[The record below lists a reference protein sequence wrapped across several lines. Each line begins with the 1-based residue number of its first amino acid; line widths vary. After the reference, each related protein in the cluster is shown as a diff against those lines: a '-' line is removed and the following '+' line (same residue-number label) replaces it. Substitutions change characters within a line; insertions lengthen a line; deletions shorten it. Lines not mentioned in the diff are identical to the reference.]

1 MVQDGNKS
9 RLNFLEYPYLSSK
22 FLIRRNA
29 LLTHL
34 EIQNFALIEHLEV
47 SFLEGMTCITG
58 ETGAGKSILL
68 GGLSLV
74 LGKRA
79 EMSSLL
85 DPSKKCVIEATFDLK
100 GYDLEPLFISLDLEY
115 DNQTLLRREILPQG
129 KSRAFINDSPVSL
142 NILQQIGCKLIDI
155 HSQNE
160 TQSLLEN
167 EHQFE
172 VLDALA
178 ENNSLLI
185 EYEDCLLAFKKTTK
199 DYTYWSNLKSQ
210 SLDSLELKQFL
221 FDELNAIE
229 LRPSQYSELEAKIAT
244 LSHVEYLQSNL
255 GECIQLLENE
265 TTGVFDQTLRLNVLS
280 QGLSKKS
287 DQFSSLNERMKGMSV
302 EIEDLLDECKMLLEN
317 LESNPIEMEQ
327 LQAEL
332 DQLNGL
338 FQKHKVL
345 TVDELIE
352 VKSSLEK
359 ELQETFDI
367 EDKLNRLL
375 ATKDQLETKL
385 KTVSQTISQ
394 NRMQA
399 AKTLEEEL
407 KSLVGKMGMPDAIFR
422 INLNPSPEFLL
433 NGTDVISFQFSPNKG
448 SQFNLLK
455 KTASG
460 GELSRIMLGIKF
472 ILSRYKKLPTLIF
485 DEIDTG
491 VSGKISDSV
500 ADLMIVL
507 AQKLQVLTIT
517 HLPQVAAKGNHHFKV
532 QKVTSGTTTRSQL
545 IPLSKAERIEEIAM
559 MLSGNQI
566 TPTAI
571 AHAKQLMN

>member
-1 MVQDGNKS
+1 VQDGNKS
-9 RLNFLEYPYLSSK
+9 RLNFLEYPYLSIK
-22 FLIRRNA
+22 LLTNKIP

-34 EIQNFALIEHLEV
+34 QIQNFALIEHLEV

-85 DPSKKCVIEATFDLK
+85 DPTKKCIVEATFDLK
-100 GYDLEPLFISLDLEY
+100 AYELKSLFESLDLDYEEE
-115 DNQTLLRREILPQG
+115 TLLRREILPQG

-142 NILQQIGCKLIDI
+142 TILQQIGNRLIDI
-155 HSQNE
+155 HSQND

-167 EHQFE
+167 ERQFE
-172 VLDALA
+172 VLDTLGK
-178 ENNSLLI
+178 NNLHLEKYSELLDVFKETSE
-185 EYEDCLLAFKKTTK
+185 EYR
-199 DYTYWSNLKSQ
+199 YWLNQKNQSQ
-210 SLDSLELKQFL
+210 DALELKQFL
-221 FDELNAIE
+221 FDELDSVVLN
-229 LRPSQYSELEAKIAT
+229 PNSFLEMESKIDS

-255 GECIQLLENE
+255 AECIQLFENE
-265 TTGVFDQTLRLNVLS
+265 TTGVFDQILRLNLLS
-280 QGLSKKS
+280 QGLTQKS
-287 DQFSSLNERMKGMSV
+287 SQFSSLSERMKGLAV
-302 EIEDLLDECKMLLEN
+302 ESEDLLDECKRLLET
-317 LESNPIEMEQ
+317 LEVNPKELEQ
-327 LQAEL
+327 LQSEL
-332 DQLNGL
+332 DLINAL

-345 TVDELIE
+345 TIEELVE
-352 VKSSLEK
+352 VKNTLEK
-359 ELQETFDI
+359 ELQATMDIDGTLEKLSNKISKI
-367 EDKLNRLL
+367 EDELKKIAQLLSKNR
-375 ATKDQLETKL
+375 K
-385 KTVSQTISQ
+385 
-394 NRMQA
+394 QA
-399 AKTLEEEL
+399 ATVIEIEL
-407 KSLVGKMGMPDAIFR
+407 KSLVGKMGMPDAIFK
-422 INLNPSPEFLL
+422 IEFLSSESFL
-433 NGTDVISFQFSPNKG
+433 ANGTDIISFQFSPNKG

-455 KTASG
+455 KVASG
-460 GELSRIMLGIKF
+460 GELSRIMLGIKS

-500 ADLMIVL
+500 ADLMIAL
-507 AQKLQVLTIT
+507 SSQLQVLTIT

-532 QKVTSGTTTRSQL
+532 QKVIENGQTRSQL
-545 IPLSKAERIEEIAM
+545 ISLGSEARIEEIAM

>member
-142 NILQQIGCKLIDI
+142 NILQQIGSKLIDI

-160 TQSLLEN
+160 TQSLLES

-185 EYEDCLLAFKKTTK
+185 EFEDCLLAFKKTTK

-221 FDELNAIE
+221 FDELNAVE

-375 ATKDQLETKL
+375 VTKDQLETKL
-385 KTVSQTISQ
+385 KTVSQTISK
-394 NRMQA
+394 NRKQA

-460 GELSRIMLGIKF
+460 GELSRIMLGVKF

>member
-1 MVQDGNKS
+1 MQDGNKS
-9 RLNFLEYPYLSSK
+9 RLNFLEYPYLSIK
-22 FLIRRNA
+22 LLTNKIR

-34 EIQNFALIEHLEV
+34 QIQNFALIEHLEV

-85 DPSKKCVIEATFDLK
+85 DPTKKCIVEATFDLK
-100 GYDLEPLFISLDLEY
+100 AYELKSLFESLDLDYEEE
-115 DNQTLLRREILPQG
+115 TLLRREILPQG

-142 NILQQIGCKLIDI
+142 TILQQIGNRLIDI
-155 HSQNE
+155 HSQND

-167 EHQFE
+167 ERQFE
-172 VLDALA
+172 VLDTLGK
-178 ENNSLLI
+178 NNLHLEKYSELLDVFKETSE
-185 EYEDCLLAFKKTTK
+185 EYR
-199 DYTYWSNLKSQ
+199 YWLNQKNQSQ
-210 SLDSLELKQFL
+210 DALELKQFL
-221 FDELNAIE
+221 FDELDSVVLN
-229 LRPSQYSELEAKIAT
+229 PNSFLEMESKIDS

-255 GECIQLLENE
+255 AECIQLFENE
-265 TTGVFDQTLRLNVLS
+265 TTGVFDQILRLNLLS
-280 QGLSKKS
+280 QGLTQKS
-287 DQFSSLNERMKGMSV
+287 SQFSSLSERMKGLAV
-302 EIEDLLDECKMLLEN
+302 ESEDLLDECKRLLET
-317 LESNPIEMEQ
+317 LEVNPKELEQ
-327 LQAEL
+327 LQSEL
-332 DQLNGL
+332 DLINAL

-345 TVDELIE
+345 TIEELVE
-352 VKSSLEK
+352 VKNTLEK
-359 ELQETFDI
+359 ELQATMDIDGTLETLSNKISKI
-367 EDKLNRLL
+367 EDELKKIAQLLSKNR
-375 ATKDQLETKL
+375 K
-385 KTVSQTISQ
+385 
-394 NRMQA
+394 QA
-399 AKTLEEEL
+399 ATVIEIEL
-407 KSLVGKMGMPDAIFR
+407 KSLVGKMGMPDAIFK
-422 INLNPSPEFLL
+422 IEFLSSESFL
-433 NGTDVISFQFSPNKG
+433 ANGTDIISFQFSPNKG

-455 KTASG
+455 KVASG
-460 GELSRIMLGIKF
+460 GELSRIMLGIKS

-500 ADLMIVL
+500 ADLMIAL
-507 AQKLQVLTIT
+507 SSQLQVLTIT

-532 QKVTSGTTTRSQL
+532 QKVIENGQTRSQL
-545 IPLSKAERIEEIAM
+545 ISLGSEARIEEIAM

>member
-1 MVQDGNKS
+1 MQDGNKS
-9 RLNFLEYPYLSSK
+9 RLNFLEYPYLSIK
-22 FLIRRNA
+22 LLTNKIA

-34 EIQNFALIEHLEV
+34 QIQNFALIEHLEV

-85 DPSKKCVIEATFDLK
+85 DPTKKCIVEATFDLK
-100 GYDLEPLFISLDLEY
+100 AYELKSLFESLDLDYEEE
-115 DNQTLLRREILPQG
+115 TLLRREILPQG

-142 NILQQIGCKLIDI
+142 TILQQIGNRLIDI
-155 HSQNE
+155 HSQND

-167 EHQFE
+167 ERQFE
-172 VLDALA
+172 VLDALGK
-178 ENNSLLI
+178 NNLHLEKYSELLDVFKETSE
-185 EYEDCLLAFKKTTK
+185 EYR
-199 DYTYWSNLKSQ
+199 YWLNQKNQSQ
-210 SLDSLELKQFL
+210 DALELKQFL
-221 FDELNAIE
+221 FDELDSVVLN
-229 LRPSQYSELEAKIAT
+229 PNSFLEMESKIDS

-255 GECIQLLENE
+255 AECIQLFENE
-265 TTGVFDQTLRLNVLS
+265 TTGVFDQILRLNMLS
-280 QGLSKKS
+280 QGLTQKS
-287 DQFSSLNERMKGMSV
+287 SQFSSLSERMKGLAV
-302 EIEDLLDECKMLLEN
+302 ESEDLLDECKRLLET
-317 LESNPIEMEQ
+317 LEVNPKELEQ
-327 LQAEL
+327 LQSEL
-332 DQLNGL
+332 DLINAL

-345 TVDELIE
+345 TIEELVE
-352 VKSSLEK
+352 VKNTLEK
-359 ELQETFDI
+359 ELQATMDIDGTLETLSNKISKI
-367 EDKLNRLL
+367 EDELKKIAQLLSKNR
-375 ATKDQLETKL
+375 K
-385 KTVSQTISQ
+385 
-394 NRMQA
+394 QA
-399 AKTLEEEL
+399 ATVIEIEL
-407 KSLVGKMGMPDAIFR
+407 KSLVGKMGMPDAIFK
-422 INLNPSPEFLL
+422 IEFLSSESFL
-433 NGTDVISFQFSPNKG
+433 ANGTDIISFQFSPNKG

-455 KTASG
+455 KVASG
-460 GELSRIMLGIKF
+460 GELSRIMLGIKS

-500 ADLMIVL
+500 ADLMIAL
-507 AQKLQVLTIT
+507 SSQLQVLTIT

-532 QKVTSGTTTRSQL
+532 QKVTENGQTRSQL
-545 IPLSKAERIEEIAM
+545 ISLGSEARIEEIAM

>member
-1 MVQDGNKS
+1 VQDGNKS
-9 RLNFLEYPYLSSK
+9 RLNFLEYPYLSIK
-22 FLIRRNA
+22 LLTNKIA

-34 EIQNFALIEHLEV
+34 QIQNFALIEHLEV

-85 DPSKKCVIEATFDLK
+85 DPTKKCIVEATFDLK
-100 GYDLEPLFISLDLEY
+100 AYELKSLFESLDLDYEEE
-115 DNQTLLRREILPQG
+115 TLLRREILPQG

-142 NILQQIGCKLIDI
+142 TILQQIGNRLIDI
-155 HSQNE
+155 HSQND

-167 EHQFE
+167 ERQFE
-172 VLDALA
+172 VLDTLGK
-178 ENNSLLI
+178 NNLHLEKYSELLDVFKETSE
-185 EYEDCLLAFKKTTK
+185 EYR
-199 DYTYWSNLKSQ
+199 YWLNQKNQSQ
-210 SLDSLELKQFL
+210 DALELKQFL
-221 FDELNAIE
+221 FDELDSVVLN
-229 LRPSQYSELEAKIAT
+229 PNSFLEMESKIDS

-255 GECIQLLENE
+255 AECIQLFENE
-265 TTGVFDQTLRLNVLS
+265 TTGVFDQILRLNLLS
-280 QGLSKKS
+280 QGLTQKS
-287 DQFSSLNERMKGMSV
+287 SQFSSLSERMKGLAV
-302 EIEDLLDECKMLLEN
+302 ESEDLLDECKRLLET
-317 LESNPIEMEQ
+317 LEVNPKELEQ
-327 LQAEL
+327 LQSEL
-332 DQLNGL
+332 DLINAL

-345 TVDELIE
+345 TIEELVE
-352 VKSSLEK
+352 VKNTLEK
-359 ELQETFDI
+359 ELQATMDIDGTLETLSNKISKI
-367 EDKLNRLL
+367 EDELKKIAQLLSKNR
-375 ATKDQLETKL
+375 K
-385 KTVSQTISQ
+385 
-394 NRMQA
+394 QA
-399 AKTLEEEL
+399 ATVIEIEL
-407 KSLVGKMGMPDAIFR
+407 KSLVGKMGMPDAIFK
-422 INLNPSPEFLL
+422 IEFLSSESFL
-433 NGTDVISFQFSPNKG
+433 ANGTDIISFQFSPNKG

-455 KTASG
+455 KVASG
-460 GELSRIMLGIKF
+460 GELSRIMLGIKS

-500 ADLMIVL
+500 ADLMIAL
-507 AQKLQVLTIT
+507 SSQLQVLTIT

-532 QKVTSGTTTRSQL
+532 QKVIENGQTRSQL
-545 IPLSKAERIEEIAM
+545 ISLGSEARIEEIAM

>member
-1 MVQDGNKS
+1 VQDGNKS

-100 GYDLEPLFISLDLEY
+100 GYDLEPLFSSLDLEY

-142 NILQQIGCKLIDI
+142 NILQQIGSKLIDI

-160 TQSLLEN
+160 TQSLLES

-185 EYEDCLLAFKKTTK
+185 EFEDCLLAFKKTTK

-221 FDELNAIE
+221 FDELNAVE

-375 ATKDQLETKL
+375 VTKDQLETKL

-407 KSLVGKMGMPDAIFR
+407 KSLVGKMGMPDAVFR
-422 INLNPSPEFLL
+422 IDLNPSPEFLL

-460 GELSRIMLGIKF
+460 GELSRIMLGVKF

>member
-100 GYDLEPLFISLDLEY
+100 GYDLEPLFSSLDLEY

-142 NILQQIGCKLIDI
+142 NILQQIGSKLIDI

-160 TQSLLEN
+160 TQSLLES

-185 EYEDCLLAFKKTTK
+185 EFEDCLLAFKKTTK
-199 DYTYWSNLKSQ
+199 DYTYWSNLKNQ

-221 FDELNAIE
+221 FDELNAVE

-375 ATKDQLETKL
+375 VTKDQLETKL

-407 KSLVGKMGMPDAIFR
+407 KSLVGKMGMPDAVFR
-422 INLNPSPEFLL
+422 IDLNPSPEFLL

-460 GELSRIMLGIKF
+460 GELSRIMLGVKF

>member
-1 MVQDGNKS
+1 MQDGNKS
-9 RLNFLEYPYLSSK
+9 RLNFLEYPYLSIK
-22 FLIRRNA
+22 LLTNKIP

-34 EIQNFALIEHLEV
+34 QIQNFALIEHLEV

-85 DPSKKCVIEATFDLK
+85 DPTKKCIVEATFDLK
-100 GYDLEPLFISLDLEY
+100 AYELKSLFESLDLDYEEE
-115 DNQTLLRREILPQG
+115 TLLRREILPQG

-142 NILQQIGCKLIDI
+142 TILQQIGNRLIDI
-155 HSQNE
+155 HSQND

-167 EHQFE
+167 ERQFE
-172 VLDALA
+172 VLDTLGK
-178 ENNSLLI
+178 NNLHLEKYSELL
-185 EYEDCLLAFKKTTK
+185 DVFKETSEEFR
-199 DYTYWSNLKSQ
+199 YWLNQKNQSQ
-210 SLDSLELKQFL
+210 DALELKQFL
-221 FDELNAIE
+221 FDELDSVVLN
-229 LRPSQYSELEAKIAT
+229 PNSFLEMESKIDS

-255 GECIQLLENE
+255 AECIQLFENE
-265 TTGVFDQTLRLNVLS
+265 TTGVFDQILRLNLLS
-280 QGLSKKS
+280 QGLTQKS
-287 DQFSSLNERMKGMSV
+287 SQFSSLSERMKGLAV
-302 EIEDLLDECKMLLEN
+302 ESEDLLDECKRLLET
-317 LESNPIEMEQ
+317 LEVNPKELEQ
-327 LQAEL
+327 LQSEL
-332 DQLNGL
+332 DLINAL

-345 TVDELIE
+345 TIEELVE
-352 VKSSLEK
+352 VKNTLEK
-359 ELQETFDI
+359 ELQATMDIDGTLETLSNKISKI
-367 EDKLNRLL
+367 EDELKKIAQLLSKNR
-375 ATKDQLETKL
+375 K
-385 KTVSQTISQ
+385 
-394 NRMQA
+394 QA
-399 AKTLEEEL
+399 ATVIEIEL
-407 KSLVGKMGMPDAIFR
+407 KSLVGKMGMPDAIFK
-422 INLNPSPEFLL
+422 IEFLSSESFL
-433 NGTDVISFQFSPNKG
+433 ANGTDIISFQFSPNKG

-455 KTASG
+455 KVASG
-460 GELSRIMLGIKF
+460 GELSRIMLGIKS

-500 ADLMIVL
+500 ADLMIAL
-507 AQKLQVLTIT
+507 SSQLQVLTIT

-532 QKVTSGTTTRSQL
+532 QKVIENGQTRSQL
-545 IPLSKAERIEEIAM
+545 ISLGSEARIEEIAM

>member
-1 MVQDGNKS
+1 MQDGNKS
-9 RLNFLEYPYLSSK
+9 RLNFLEYPYLSIK
-22 FLIRRNA
+22 LLTNKIA

-34 EIQNFALIEHLEV
+34 QIQNFALIEHLEV

-85 DPSKKCVIEATFDLK
+85 DPTKKCIVEATFDLK
-100 GYDLEPLFISLDLEY
+100 AYELKSLFESLDLDYEEE
-115 DNQTLLRREILPQG
+115 TLLRREILPQG

-142 NILQQIGCKLIDI
+142 TILQQIGNRLIDI
-155 HSQNE
+155 HSQND

-167 EHQFE
+167 ERQFE
-172 VLDALA
+172 VLDTLGK
-178 ENNSLLI
+178 NNLHLEKYSELLDVFKETSE
-185 EYEDCLLAFKKTTK
+185 EYR
-199 DYTYWSNLKSQ
+199 YWLNQKNQSQ
-210 SLDSLELKQFL
+210 DALELKQFL
-221 FDELNAIE
+221 FDELDSVVLN
-229 LRPSQYSELEAKIAT
+229 PNSFLEMESKIDS

-255 GECIQLLENE
+255 AECIQLFENE
-265 TTGVFDQTLRLNVLS
+265 TTGVFDQILRLNLLS
-280 QGLSKKS
+280 QGLTQKS
-287 DQFSSLNERMKGMSV
+287 SQFSSLSERMKGLAV
-302 EIEDLLDECKMLLEN
+302 ESEDLLDECKRLLET
-317 LESNPIEMEQ
+317 LEVNPKELEQ
-327 LQAEL
+327 LQSEL
-332 DQLNGL
+332 DLINAL

-345 TVDELIE
+345 TIEELVE
-352 VKSSLEK
+352 VKNTLEK
-359 ELQETFDI
+359 ELQATMDIDGTLETLSNKISKI
-367 EDKLNRLL
+367 EDELKKIAQLLSKNR
-375 ATKDQLETKL
+375 K
-385 KTVSQTISQ
+385 
-394 NRMQA
+394 QA
-399 AKTLEEEL
+399 ATVIEIEL
-407 KSLVGKMGMPDAIFR
+407 KSLVGKMGMPDAIFK
-422 INLNPSPEFLL
+422 IEFLSSESFL
-433 NGTDVISFQFSPNKG
+433 ANGTDIISFQFSPNKG

-455 KTASG
+455 KVASG
-460 GELSRIMLGIKF
+460 GELSRIMLGIKS

-500 ADLMIVL
+500 ADLMIAL
-507 AQKLQVLTIT
+507 SSQLQVLTIT

-532 QKVTSGTTTRSQL
+532 QKVIENGQTRSQL
-545 IPLSKAERIEEIAM
+545 ISLGSEARIEEIAM

>member
-100 GYDLEPLFISLDLEY
+100 GYDLEPLFSSLDLEY

-142 NILQQIGCKLIDI
+142 NILQQIGSKLIDI

-160 TQSLLEN
+160 TQSLLES

-185 EYEDCLLAFKKTTK
+185 EFEDCLLAFKKTTK
-199 DYTYWSNLKSQ
+199 DYTYWSNLKNQ
-210 SLDSLELKQFL
+210 SLNSLELKQFL
-221 FDELNAIE
+221 FDELNAVE

-332 DQLNGL
+332 DQLNRL

-352 VKSSLEK
+352 VKSSIEK

-375 ATKDQLETKL
+375 VTKDQLETKL

-407 KSLVGKMGMPDAIFR
+407 KSLVGKMGMPDAVFR
-422 INLNPSPEFLL
+422 IDLNPSPEFLL

-460 GELSRIMLGIKF
+460 GELSRIMLGVKF

>member
-1 MVQDGNKS
+1 MQDGNKS
-9 RLNFLEYPYLSSK
+9 RLNFLEYPYLSIK
-22 FLIRRNA
+22 LLTNKIA

-34 EIQNFALIEHLEV
+34 QIQNFALIEHLEV

-85 DPSKKCVIEATFDLK
+85 DPTKKCIVESTFDLK
-100 GYDLEPLFISLDLEY
+100 AYELKSLFESLDLDYEEE
-115 DNQTLLRREILPQG
+115 TLLRREILPQG

-142 NILQQIGCKLIDI
+142 TILQQIGNRLIDI
-155 HSQNE
+155 HSQND

-167 EHQFE
+167 ERQFE
-172 VLDALA
+172 VLDALGK
-178 ENNSLLI
+178 NNLHLEKYSELLDVFKETSE
-185 EYEDCLLAFKKTTK
+185 EYR
-199 DYTYWSNLKSQ
+199 YWLNQKNQSQ
-210 SLDSLELKQFL
+210 DALELKQFL
-221 FDELNAIE
+221 FDELDSVVLN
-229 LRPSQYSELEAKIAT
+229 PNSFLEMESKIDS

-255 GECIQLLENE
+255 AECIQLFENE
-265 TTGVFDQTLRLNVLS
+265 TTGVFDQILRLNMLS
-280 QGLSKKS
+280 QGLTQKS
-287 DQFSSLNERMKGMSV
+287 SQFSSLSERMKGLAV
-302 EIEDLLDECKMLLEN
+302 ESEDLLDECKRLLET
-317 LESNPIEMEQ
+317 LEVNPKELEQ
-327 LQAEL
+327 LQGEL
-332 DQLNGL
+332 DLINTL

-345 TVDELIE
+345 TIEELVE
-352 VKSSLEK
+352 VKNTLEK
-359 ELQETFDI
+359 ELQATMDIDGTLETLSNKISKI
-367 EDKLNRLL
+367 EDELKKIAQLLSKNR
-375 ATKDQLETKL
+375 K
-385 KTVSQTISQ
+385 
-394 NRMQA
+394 QA
-399 AKTLEEEL
+399 ATVIEIEL
-407 KSLVGKMGMPDAIFR
+407 KSLVGKMGMPDAIFK
-422 INLNPSPEFLL
+422 IEFLSSESFL
-433 NGTDVISFQFSPNKG
+433 ANGTDIISFQFCPNKG

-455 KTASG
+455 KVASG
-460 GELSRIMLGIKF
+460 GELSRIMLGIKS

-500 ADLMIVL
+500 ADLMIAL
-507 AQKLQVLTIT
+507 SSQLQVLTIT

-532 QKVTSGTTTRSQL
+532 QKVTENGQTRSQL
-545 IPLSKAERIEEIAM
+545 ISLGSEARIEEIAM

>member
-100 GYDLEPLFISLDLEY
+100 GYDLEPLFSSLDLEY

-142 NILQQIGCKLIDI
+142 NILQQIGSKLIDI

-160 TQSLLEN
+160 TQSLLES

-185 EYEDCLLAFKKTTK
+185 EFEDCLLAFKKTTK
-199 DYTYWSNLKSQ
+199 DYTYWSNLKNQ
-210 SLDSLELKQFL
+210 SLNSLELKQFL
-221 FDELNAIE
+221 FDELNAVE

-375 ATKDQLETKL
+375 VTKDQLETKL

-407 KSLVGKMGMPDAIFR
+407 KSLVGKMGMPDAVFR
-422 INLNPSPEFLL
+422 IDLNPSPEFLL

-460 GELSRIMLGIKF
+460 GELSRIMLGVKF

>member
-1 MVQDGNKS
+1 VQDGNKS
-9 RLNFLEYPYLSSK
+9 RLNFLEYPYLSIK
-22 FLIRRNA
+22 LLTNKIP

-34 EIQNFALIEHLEV
+34 QIQNFALIEHLEV

-85 DPSKKCVIEATFDLK
+85 DPTKKCIVEATFDLK
-100 GYDLEPLFISLDLEY
+100 AYELKSLFESLDLDYEEE
-115 DNQTLLRREILPQG
+115 TLLRREILPQG

-142 NILQQIGCKLIDI
+142 TILQQIGNRLIDI
-155 HSQNE
+155 HSQND

-167 EHQFE
+167 ERQFE
-172 VLDALA
+172 VLDTLGK
-178 ENNSLLI
+178 NNLHLEKYSELL
-185 EYEDCLLAFKKTTK
+185 DVFKETSEEFR
-199 DYTYWSNLKSQ
+199 YWLNQKNQSQ
-210 SLDSLELKQFL
+210 DALELKQFL
-221 FDELNAIE
+221 FDELDSVVLN
-229 LRPSQYSELEAKIAT
+229 PNSFLEMESKIDS

-255 GECIQLLENE
+255 AECIQLFENE
-265 TTGVFDQTLRLNVLS
+265 TTGVFDQILRLNLLS
-280 QGLSKKS
+280 QGLTQKS
-287 DQFSSLNERMKGMSV
+287 SQFSSLSERMKGLAV
-302 EIEDLLDECKMLLEN
+302 ESEDLLDECKRLLET
-317 LESNPIEMEQ
+317 LEVNPKELEQ
-327 LQAEL
+327 LQSEL
-332 DQLNGL
+332 DLINAL

-345 TVDELIE
+345 TIEELVE
-352 VKSSLEK
+352 VKNTLEK
-359 ELQETFDI
+359 ELQATMDIDGTLEKLSNKISKI
-367 EDKLNRLL
+367 EDELKKIAQLLSKNR
-375 ATKDQLETKL
+375 K
-385 KTVSQTISQ
+385 
-394 NRMQA
+394 QA
-399 AKTLEEEL
+399 ATVIEIEL
-407 KSLVGKMGMPDAIFR
+407 KSLVGKMGMPDAIFK
-422 INLNPSPEFLL
+422 IEFLSSESFL
-433 NGTDVISFQFSPNKG
+433 ANGTDIISFQFSPNKG

-455 KTASG
+455 KVASG
-460 GELSRIMLGIKF
+460 GELSRIMLGIKS

-500 ADLMIVL
+500 ADLMIAL
-507 AQKLQVLTIT
+507 SSQLQVLTIT

-532 QKVTSGTTTRSQL
+532 QKVIENGQTRSQL
-545 IPLSKAERIEEIAM
+545 ISLGSEARIEEIAM

>member
-1 MVQDGNKS
+1 VQDGNKS
-9 RLNFLEYPYLSSK
+9 RLNFLEYPYLSIK
-22 FLIRRNA
+22 LLTNKIA

-34 EIQNFALIEHLEV
+34 QIQNFALIEHLEV

-85 DPSKKCVIEATFDLK
+85 DPTKKCIVEATFDLK
-100 GYDLEPLFISLDLEY
+100 AYELKSLFESLDLDYEEE
-115 DNQTLLRREILPQG
+115 TLLRREILPQG

-142 NILQQIGCKLIDI
+142 TILQQIGNRLIDI
-155 HSQNE
+155 HSQND

-167 EHQFE
+167 ERQFE
-172 VLDALA
+172 VIDALGK
-178 ENNSLLI
+178 NNLHLEKYSELLDVFKETSE
-185 EYEDCLLAFKKTTK
+185 EYR
-199 DYTYWSNLKSQ
+199 YWLNQKNQSQ
-210 SLDSLELKQFL
+210 DALELKQFL
-221 FDELNAIE
+221 FDELDSVVLN
-229 LRPSQYSELEAKIAT
+229 PNSFLEMESKIDS

-255 GECIQLLENE
+255 AECIQLFENE
-265 TTGVFDQTLRLNVLS
+265 TTGVFDQILRLNMLS
-280 QGLSKKS
+280 QGLTQKS
-287 DQFSSLNERMKGMSV
+287 SQFSSLSERMKGLAV
-302 EIEDLLDECKMLLEN
+302 ESEDLLDECKRLLET
-317 LESNPIEMEQ
+317 LEVNPKELEQ
-327 LQAEL
+327 LQSEL
-332 DQLNGL
+332 DLINAL

-345 TVDELIE
+345 TIEELVE
-352 VKSSLEK
+352 VKNTLEK
-359 ELQETFDI
+359 ELQATMDIDGTLETLSNKISKI
-367 EDKLNRLL
+367 EDELKKIAQLLSKNR
-375 ATKDQLETKL
+375 K
-385 KTVSQTISQ
+385 
-394 NRMQA
+394 QA
-399 AKTLEEEL
+399 ATVIEIEL
-407 KSLVGKMGMPDAIFR
+407 KSLVGKMGMPDAIFK
-422 INLNPSPEFLL
+422 IEFLSSESFL
-433 NGTDVISFQFSPNKG
+433 ANGTDIISFQFSPNKG

-455 KTASG
+455 KVASG
-460 GELSRIMLGIKF
+460 GELSRIMLGIKS

-500 ADLMIVL
+500 ADLMIAL
-507 AQKLQVLTIT
+507 SSQLQVLTIT

-532 QKVTSGTTTRSQL
+532 QKVTENGQTRSQL
-545 IPLSKAERIEEIAM
+545 ISLGSEARIEEIAM

>member
-1 MVQDGNKS
+1 VQDGNKS
-9 RLNFLEYPYLSSK
+9 RLNFLEYPYLSIK
-22 FLIRRNA
+22 LLTNKIA

-34 EIQNFALIEHLEV
+34 QIQNFALIEHLEV

-85 DPSKKCVIEATFDLK
+85 DPTKKCIVEATFDLK
-100 GYDLEPLFISLDLEY
+100 AYELKSLFESLDLDYEEE
-115 DNQTLLRREILPQG
+115 TLLRREILPQG

-142 NILQQIGCKLIDI
+142 TILQQIGNRLIDI
-155 HSQNE
+155 HSQND

-167 EHQFE
+167 ERQFE
-172 VLDALA
+172 VLDALGK
-178 ENNSLLI
+178 NNLHLEKYSELLDVFKETSE
-185 EYEDCLLAFKKTTK
+185 EYR
-199 DYTYWSNLKSQ
+199 YWLNQKNQSQ
-210 SLDSLELKQFL
+210 DALELKQFL
-221 FDELNAIE
+221 FDELDSVVLN
-229 LRPSQYSELEAKIAT
+229 PNSFLEMESKIDS

-255 GECIQLLENE
+255 AECIQLFENE
-265 TTGVFDQTLRLNVLS
+265 TTGVFDQILRLNLLS
-280 QGLSKKS
+280 QGLTQKS
-287 DQFSSLNERMKGMSV
+287 SQFSSLSERMKGLAV
-302 EIEDLLDECKMLLEN
+302 ESEDLLDECKRLLET
-317 LESNPIEMEQ
+317 LEVNPKELEQ
-327 LQAEL
+327 LQSEL
-332 DQLNGL
+332 DLINTL

-345 TVDELIE
+345 TIEELVE
-352 VKSSLEK
+352 VKNTLEK
-359 ELQETFDI
+359 ELQATMDIDGTLETLSNKISKI
-367 EDKLNRLL
+367 EDELKKIAQLLSKNR
-375 ATKDQLETKL
+375 K
-385 KTVSQTISQ
+385 
-394 NRMQA
+394 QA
-399 AKTLEEEL
+399 ATVIEIEL
-407 KSLVGKMGMPDAIFR
+407 KSLVGKMGMPDAIFK
-422 INLNPSPEFLL
+422 IEFLSSESFL
-433 NGTDVISFQFSPNKG
+433 ANGTDIISFQFSPNKG

-455 KTASG
+455 KVASG
-460 GELSRIMLGIKF
+460 GELSRIMLGIKS

-500 ADLMIVL
+500 ADLMIAL
-507 AQKLQVLTIT
+507 SSQLQVLTIT

-532 QKVTSGTTTRSQL
+532 QKVTENGQTRSQL
-545 IPLSKAERIEEIAM
+545 ISLGSEARIEEIAM

>member
-1 MVQDGNKS
+1 VQDGNKS
-9 RLNFLEYPYLSSK
+9 RLNFLEYPYLSIK
-22 FLIRRNA
+22 LLTKKIP

-34 EIQNFALIEHLEV
+34 QIQNFALIEHLEV

-85 DPSKKCVIEATFDLK
+85 DPTKKCIVEATFDLK
-100 GYDLEPLFISLDLEY
+100 AYELKSLFESLDLDYEEE
-115 DNQTLLRREILPQG
+115 TLLRREILPQG

-142 NILQQIGCKLIDI
+142 TILQQIGNRLIDI
-155 HSQNE
+155 HSQND

-167 EHQFE
+167 ERQFE
-172 VLDALA
+172 VLDTLGK
-178 ENNSLLI
+178 NNLHLEKYSELLDVFKETSE
-185 EYEDCLLAFKKTTK
+185 EYR
-199 DYTYWSNLKSQ
+199 YWLNQKNQSQ
-210 SLDSLELKQFL
+210 DALELKQFL
-221 FDELNAIE
+221 FDELDSVVLN
-229 LRPSQYSELEAKIAT
+229 PNSFLEMESKIDS

-255 GECIQLLENE
+255 AECIQLFENE
-265 TTGVFDQTLRLNVLS
+265 TTGVFDQILRLNLLS
-280 QGLSKKS
+280 QGLTQKS
-287 DQFSSLNERMKGMSV
+287 SQFSSLSERMKGLAV
-302 EIEDLLDECKMLLEN
+302 ESEDLLDECKRLLET
-317 LESNPIEMEQ
+317 LEVNPKELEQ
-327 LQAEL
+327 LQSEL
-332 DQLNGL
+332 DLINAL

-345 TVDELIE
+345 TIEELVE
-352 VKSSLEK
+352 VKNTLEK
-359 ELQETFDI
+359 ELQATMDIDGTLETLSNKISKI
-367 EDKLNRLL
+367 EDELKKIAQLLSKNR
-375 ATKDQLETKL
+375 K
-385 KTVSQTISQ
+385 
-394 NRMQA
+394 QA
-399 AKTLEEEL
+399 ATVIEIEL
-407 KSLVGKMGMPDAIFR
+407 KSLVGKMGMPDAIFK
-422 INLNPSPEFLL
+422 IEFLSSESFL
-433 NGTDVISFQFSPNKG
+433 ANGTDIISFQFSPNKG

-455 KTASG
+455 KVASG
-460 GELSRIMLGIKF
+460 GELSRIMLGIKS

-500 ADLMIVL
+500 ADLMIAL
-507 AQKLQVLTIT
+507 SSQLQVLTIT

-532 QKVTSGTTTRSQL
+532 QKVIENGQTRSQL
-545 IPLSKAERIEEIAM
+545 ISLGSEARIEEIAM

>member
-1 MVQDGNKS
+1 MQDGNKS
-9 RLNFLEYPYLSSK
+9 RLNFLEYPYLSIK
-22 FLIRRNA
+22 LLTNKIP

-34 EIQNFALIEHLEV
+34 QIQNFALIEHLEV

-85 DPSKKCVIEATFDLK
+85 DTTKKCIVEATFDLK
-100 GYDLEPLFISLDLEY
+100 AYELKSLFESLDLDYEEE
-115 DNQTLLRREILPQG
+115 TLLRREILPQG

-142 NILQQIGCKLIDI
+142 TILQQIGNRLIDI
-155 HSQNE
+155 HSQND

-167 EHQFE
+167 ERQFE
-172 VLDALA
+172 VLDTLGK
-178 ENNSLLI
+178 NNLHLEKYSELL
-185 EYEDCLLAFKKTTK
+185 DVFKETSEEFR
-199 DYTYWSNLKSQ
+199 YWLNQKNQSQ
-210 SLDSLELKQFL
+210 DALELKQFL
-221 FDELNAIE
+221 FDELDSVVLN
-229 LRPSQYSELEAKIAT
+229 PNSFLEMESKIDS

-255 GECIQLLENE
+255 AECIQLFENE
-265 TTGVFDQTLRLNVLS
+265 TTGVFDQILRLNLLS
-280 QGLSKKS
+280 QGLTQKS
-287 DQFSSLNERMKGMSV
+287 SQFSSLSERMKGLAV
-302 EIEDLLDECKMLLEN
+302 ESEDLLDECKRLLET
-317 LESNPIEMEQ
+317 LEVNPKELEQ
-327 LQAEL
+327 LQSEL
-332 DQLNGL
+332 DLINAL

-345 TVDELIE
+345 TIEELVE
-352 VKSSLEK
+352 VKNTLEK
-359 ELQETFDI
+359 ELQATMDIDGTLEKLSNKISKI
-367 EDKLNRLL
+367 EDELKKIAQLLSKNR
-375 ATKDQLETKL
+375 K
-385 KTVSQTISQ
+385 
-394 NRMQA
+394 QA
-399 AKTLEEEL
+399 ATVIEIEL
-407 KSLVGKMGMPDAIFR
+407 KSLVGKMGMPDAIFK
-422 INLNPSPEFLL
+422 IEFLSSESFL
-433 NGTDVISFQFSPNKG
+433 ANGTDIISFQFSPNKG

-455 KTASG
+455 KVASG
-460 GELSRIMLGIKF
+460 GELSRIMLGIKS

-500 ADLMIVL
+500 ADLMIAL
-507 AQKLQVLTIT
+507 SSQLQVLTIT

-532 QKVTSGTTTRSQL
+532 QKVIENGQTRSQL
-545 IPLSKAERIEEIAM
+545 ISLGSEARIEEIAM

>member
-1 MVQDGNKS
+1 MQDGNKS
-9 RLNFLEYPYLSSK
+9 RLNFLEYPYLSIK
-22 FLIRRNA
+22 LLTNKIA

-34 EIQNFALIEHLEV
+34 QIQNFALIEHLEV

-85 DPSKKCVIEATFDLK
+85 DPTKKCIVEATFDLK
-100 GYDLEPLFISLDLEY
+100 AYELKSLFESLDLDYEEE
-115 DNQTLLRREILPQG
+115 TLLRREILPQG

-142 NILQQIGCKLIDI
+142 TILQQIGNRLIDI
-155 HSQNE
+155 HSQND

-167 EHQFE
+167 ERQFE
-172 VLDALA
+172 VLDTLGK
-178 ENNSLLI
+178 NNLHLEKYSELLDVFKETSE
-185 EYEDCLLAFKKTTK
+185 EYR
-199 DYTYWSNLKSQ
+199 YWLNQKNQSQ
-210 SLDSLELKQFL
+210 DALELKQFL
-221 FDELNAIE
+221 FDELDSVVLN
-229 LRPSQYSELEAKIAT
+229 PNSFLEMESKIDS

-255 GECIQLLENE
+255 AECIQLFENE
-265 TTGVFDQTLRLNVLS
+265 TTGVFDQILRLNMLS
-280 QGLSKKS
+280 QGLTQKS
-287 DQFSSLNERMKGMSV
+287 SQFSSLSERMKGLAV
-302 EIEDLLDECKMLLEN
+302 ESEDLLDECKRLLET
-317 LESNPIEMEQ
+317 LEVNPKELEQ
-327 LQAEL
+327 LQSEL
-332 DQLNGL
+332 DLINAL

-345 TVDELIE
+345 TTEELVE
-352 VKSSLEK
+352 VKNALEK
-359 ELQETFDI
+359 ELQATMDIDGTLETLSNKISKI
-367 EDKLNRLL
+367 EDELKKIAQLLSKNR
-375 ATKDQLETKL
+375 K
-385 KTVSQTISQ
+385 
-394 NRMQA
+394 QA
-399 AKTLEEEL
+399 ATVIEIEL
-407 KSLVGKMGMPDAIFR
+407 KSLVGKMGMPDAIFK
-422 INLNPSPEFLL
+422 IEFLSSESFL
-433 NGTDVISFQFSPNKG
+433 ANGTDIISFQFSPNKG

-455 KTASG
+455 KVASG
-460 GELSRIMLGIKF
+460 GELSRIMLGIKS

-500 ADLMIVL
+500 ADLMIAL
-507 AQKLQVLTIT
+507 SSQLQVLTIT

-532 QKVTSGTTTRSQL
+532 QKVIENGQTRSQL
-545 IPLSKAERIEEIAM
+545 ISLGSEARIEEIAM

>member
-1 MVQDGNKS
+1 VQDGNKS
-9 RLNFLEYPYLSSK
+9 RLNFLEYPYLSIK
-22 FLIRRNA
+22 LLTNKIP

-34 EIQNFALIEHLEV
+34 QIQNFALIEHLEV

-85 DPSKKCVIEATFDLK
+85 DPTKKCIVEATFDLK
-100 GYDLEPLFISLDLEY
+100 AYELKSLFESLDLDYEEE
-115 DNQTLLRREILPQG
+115 TLLRREILPQG

-142 NILQQIGCKLIDI
+142 TILQQIGNRLIDI
-155 HSQNE
+155 HSQND

-167 EHQFE
+167 ERQFE
-172 VLDALA
+172 VLDTLGK
-178 ENNSLLI
+178 NNLHLEKYSELLDVFKETSE
-185 EYEDCLLAFKKTTK
+185 EYR
-199 DYTYWSNLKSQ
+199 YWLNQKNQSQ
-210 SLDSLELKQFL
+210 DALELKQFL
-221 FDELNAIE
+221 FDELDSVVLN
-229 LRPSQYSELEAKIAT
+229 PNSFLEMESKIDS

-255 GECIQLLENE
+255 AECIQLFENE
-265 TTGVFDQTLRLNVLS
+265 TTGVFDQILRLNLLS
-280 QGLSKKS
+280 QGLTQKS
-287 DQFSSLNERMKGMSV
+287 SQFSSLSERMKGLAV
-302 EIEDLLDECKMLLEN
+302 ESEDLLDECKRLLET
-317 LESNPIEMEQ
+317 LEVNPKELEQ
-327 LQAEL
+327 LQSKL
-332 DQLNGL
+332 DLINAL

-345 TVDELIE
+345 TIEELVE
-352 VKSSLEK
+352 VKNTLEK
-359 ELQETFDI
+359 ELQATMDIDGTLETLSNKISKI
-367 EDKLNRLL
+367 EDELKKIAQLLSKNR
-375 ATKDQLETKL
+375 K
-385 KTVSQTISQ
+385 
-394 NRMQA
+394 QA
-399 AKTLEEEL
+399 ATVIEIEL
-407 KSLVGKMGMPDAIFR
+407 KSLVGKMGMPDAIFK
-422 INLNPSPEFLL
+422 IEFLSSESFL
-433 NGTDVISFQFSPNKG
+433 ANGTDIISFQFSPNKG

-455 KTASG
+455 KVASG
-460 GELSRIMLGIKF
+460 GELSRIMLGIKS

-500 ADLMIVL
+500 ADLMIAL
-507 AQKLQVLTIT
+507 SSQLQVLTIT

-532 QKVTSGTTTRSQL
+532 QKVIENGQTRSQL
-545 IPLSKAERIEEIAM
+545 ISLGSEARIEEIAM

>member
-1 MVQDGNKS
+1 VQDGNKS
-9 RLNFLEYPYLSSK
+9 RLNFLEYPYLSIK
-22 FLIRRNA
+22 LLTNKIP

-34 EIQNFALIEHLEV
+34 QIQNFALIEHLEV

-85 DPSKKCVIEATFDLK
+85 DPTKKCIVEATFDLK
-100 GYDLEPLFISLDLEY
+100 AYELKSLFESLDLDYEEE
-115 DNQTLLRREILPQG
+115 TLLRREILPQG

-142 NILQQIGCKLIDI
+142 TILQQIGNRLIDI
-155 HSQNE
+155 HSQND

-167 EHQFE
+167 ERQFE
-172 VLDALA
+172 VLDTLGK
-178 ENNSLLI
+178 NNLHLEKYSELLDVFKETSE
-185 EYEDCLLAFKKTTK
+185 EYR
-199 DYTYWSNLKSQ
+199 YWLNQKNQSQ
-210 SLDSLELKQFL
+210 DALELKQFL
-221 FDELNAIE
+221 FDELDSVVLN
-229 LRPSQYSELEAKIAT
+229 PNSFLEMESKIDS

-255 GECIQLLENE
+255 AECIQLFENE
-265 TTGVFDQTLRLNVLS
+265 TTGVFDQILRLNLLS
-280 QGLSKKS
+280 QGLTQKS
-287 DQFSSLNERMKGMSV
+287 SQFSSLSERMKGLAV
-302 EIEDLLDECKMLLEN
+302 ESEDLLDECKRLLET
-317 LESNPIEMEQ
+317 LEVNPKELEQ
-327 LQAEL
+327 LQSEL
-332 DQLNGL
+332 DLINAL

-345 TVDELIE
+345 TIEELVE
-352 VKSSLEK
+352 VKNTLEK
-359 ELQETFDI
+359 ELQATMDIDGTLETLSNKISKI
-367 EDKLNRLL
+367 EDELKKIAQLLSKNR
-375 ATKDQLETKL
+375 K
-385 KTVSQTISQ
+385 
-394 NRMQA
+394 QA
-399 AKTLEEEL
+399 ATVIEIEL
-407 KSLVGKMGMPDAIFR
+407 KSLVGKMGMPDAIFK
-422 INLNPSPEFLL
+422 IEFLSSESFL
-433 NGTDVISFQFSPNKG
+433 ANGTDIISFQFSPNKG

-455 KTASG
+455 KVASG
-460 GELSRIMLGIKF
+460 GELSRIMLGIKS

-500 ADLMIVL
+500 ADLMIAL
-507 AQKLQVLTIT
+507 SRQLQVLTIT

-532 QKVTSGTTTRSQL
+532 QKVIENGQTRSQL
-545 IPLSKAERIEEIAM
+545 ISLGSEARIEEIAM

>member
-1 MVQDGNKS
+1 VQDGNKS
-9 RLNFLEYPYLSSK
+9 RLNFLEYPYLSIK
-22 FLIRRNA
+22 LLTNKIP

-34 EIQNFALIEHLEV
+34 QIQNFALIEHLEV

-85 DPSKKCVIEATFDLK
+85 DPTKKCIVEATFDLK
-100 GYDLEPLFISLDLEY
+100 AYELKSLFESLDLDYEEE
-115 DNQTLLRREILPQG
+115 TLLRREILPQG

-142 NILQQIGCKLIDI
+142 TILQQIGNRLIDI
-155 HSQNE
+155 HSQND

-167 EHQFE
+167 ERQFE
-172 VLDALA
+172 VLDTLGK
-178 ENNSLLI
+178 NNLHLEKYSELLDVFKETSE
-185 EYEDCLLAFKKTTK
+185 EYR
-199 DYTYWSNLKSQ
+199 YWLNQKNQSQ
-210 SLDSLELKQFL
+210 DALELKQFL
-221 FDELNAIE
+221 FDELDSVVLN
-229 LRPSQYSELEAKIAT
+229 PNSFLEMESKIDS

-255 GECIQLLENE
+255 AECIQLFENE
-265 TTGVFDQTLRLNVLS
+265 TTGVFDQILRLNLLS
-280 QGLSKKS
+280 QGLTQKS
-287 DQFSSLNERMKGMSV
+287 SQFSSLSERMKGLAV
-302 EIEDLLDECKMLLEN
+302 ESEDLLDECKHLLET
-317 LESNPIEMEQ
+317 LEVNPKELEQ
-327 LQAEL
+327 LQSEL
-332 DQLNGL
+332 DLINAL

-345 TVDELIE
+345 TIEELVE
-352 VKSSLEK
+352 VKNTLEK
-359 ELQETFDI
+359 ELQATMDIDGTLETLSNKISKI
-367 EDKLNRLL
+367 EDELKKIAQLLSKNR
-375 ATKDQLETKL
+375 K
-385 KTVSQTISQ
+385 
-394 NRMQA
+394 QA
-399 AKTLEEEL
+399 ATVIEIEL
-407 KSLVGKMGMPDAIFR
+407 KSLVGKMGMPDAIFK
-422 INLNPSPEFLL
+422 IEFLSSESFL
-433 NGTDVISFQFSPNKG
+433 ANGTDIISFQFSPNKG

-455 KTASG
+455 KVASG
-460 GELSRIMLGIKF
+460 GELSRIMLGIKS

-500 ADLMIVL
+500 ADLMIAL
-507 AQKLQVLTIT
+507 SSQLQVLTIT

-532 QKVTSGTTTRSQL
+532 QKVIENGQTRSQL
-545 IPLSKAERIEEIAM
+545 ISLGSEARIEEIAM

>member
-1 MVQDGNKS
+1 MQDGNKS
-9 RLNFLEYPYLSSK
+9 RLNFLEYPYLSIK
-22 FLIRRNA
+22 LLTNKIA

-34 EIQNFALIEHLEV
+34 QIQNFALIEHLEV

-85 DPSKKCVIEATFDLK
+85 DPTKKCIVEATFDLK
-100 GYDLEPLFISLDLEY
+100 AYELKSLFESLDLDYEEE
-115 DNQTLLRREILPQG
+115 TLLRREILPQG

-142 NILQQIGCKLIDI
+142 TILQQIGNRLIDI
-155 HSQNE
+155 HSQND

-167 EHQFE
+167 ERQFE
-172 VLDALA
+172 VLDALGK
-178 ENNSLLI
+178 NNLHLEKYSELLDVFKETSE
-185 EYEDCLLAFKKTTK
+185 EYR
-199 DYTYWSNLKSQ
+199 YWLNQKNQSQ
-210 SLDSLELKQFL
+210 DALELKQFL
-221 FDELNAIE
+221 FDELDSVVLN
-229 LRPSQYSELEAKIAT
+229 PNSFLEMESKIDS

-255 GECIQLLENE
+255 AECIQLFENE
-265 TTGVFDQTLRLNVLS
+265 TTGVFDQILRLNLLS
-280 QGLSKKS
+280 QGLTQKS
-287 DQFSSLNERMKGMSV
+287 SQFSSLSERMKGLAV
-302 EIEDLLDECKMLLEN
+302 ESEDLLDECKRLLET
-317 LESNPIEMEQ
+317 LEVNPKELEQ
-327 LQAEL
+327 LQSEL
-332 DQLNGL
+332 DLINAL

-345 TVDELIE
+345 TIEELVE
-352 VKSSLEK
+352 VKNTLEK
-359 ELQETFDI
+359 ELQATMDIDGTLETLSNKISKI
-367 EDKLNRLL
+367 EDELKKIAQLLSKNR
-375 ATKDQLETKL
+375 K
-385 KTVSQTISQ
+385 
-394 NRMQA
+394 QA
-399 AKTLEEEL
+399 ATVIEIEL
-407 KSLVGKMGMPDAIFR
+407 KSLVGKIGMPDAIFK
-422 INLNPSPEFLL
+422 IEFLSSESFL
-433 NGTDVISFQFSPNKG
+433 ANGTDIISFQFSPNKG

-455 KTASG
+455 KVASG
-460 GELSRIMLGIKF
+460 GELSRIMLGIKS

-500 ADLMIVL
+500 ADLMIAL
-507 AQKLQVLTIT
+507 SSQLQVLTIT

-532 QKVTSGTTTRSQL
+532 QKVIENGQTRSQL
-545 IPLSKAERIEEIAM
+545 ISLGSEARIEEIAM

>member
-1 MVQDGNKS
+1 MQDGNKS
-9 RLNFLEYPYLSSK
+9 RLNFLEYPYLSIK
-22 FLIRRNA
+22 LLTNKIA

-34 EIQNFALIEHLEV
+34 QIQNFALIEHLEV

-85 DPSKKCVIEATFDLK
+85 DPTKKCIVEATFDLK
-100 GYDLEPLFISLDLEY
+100 AYELKSLFESLDLDYEEE
-115 DNQTLLRREILPQG
+115 TLLRREILPQG

-142 NILQQIGCKLIDI
+142 TILQQIGNRLIDI
-155 HSQNE
+155 HSQND

-167 EHQFE
+167 ERQFE
-172 VLDALA
+172 VLDALGK
-178 ENNSLLI
+178 NNLHLEKYSELLDVFKETSE
-185 EYEDCLLAFKKTTK
+185 EYR
-199 DYTYWSNLKSQ
+199 YWLNQKNQSQ
-210 SLDSLELKQFL
+210 DVLELKQFL
-221 FDELNAIE
+221 FDELDSVVLN
-229 LRPSQYSELEAKIAT
+229 PNSFLEMESKIDS

-255 GECIQLLENE
+255 AECIQLFENE
-265 TTGVFDQTLRLNVLS
+265 TTGVFDQILRLNLLS
-280 QGLSKKS
+280 QGLTQKS
-287 DQFSSLNERMKGMSV
+287 SQFSSLSERMKGLAV
-302 EIEDLLDECKMLLEN
+302 ESEDLLDECKRLLET
-317 LESNPIEMEQ
+317 LEVNPKELEQ
-327 LQAEL
+327 LQSEL
-332 DQLNGL
+332 DLINAL

-345 TVDELIE
+345 TIEELVE
-352 VKSSLEK
+352 VKNTLEK
-359 ELQETFDI
+359 ELQATMDIDGTLETLSNKISKI
-367 EDKLNRLL
+367 EDELKKIAQLLSKNR
-375 ATKDQLETKL
+375 K
-385 KTVSQTISQ
+385 
-394 NRMQA
+394 QA
-399 AKTLEEEL
+399 ATVIEIEL
-407 KSLVGKMGMPDAIFR
+407 KSLVGKMGMPDAIFK
-422 INLNPSPEFLL
+422 IEFLSSESFL
-433 NGTDVISFQFSPNKG
+433 ANGTDIISFQFSPNKG

-455 KTASG
+455 KVASG
-460 GELSRIMLGIKF
+460 GELSRIMLGIKS

-500 ADLMIVL
+500 ADLMIAL
-507 AQKLQVLTIT
+507 SSQLQVLTIT

-532 QKVTSGTTTRSQL
+532 QKVIENGQTRSQL
-545 IPLSKAERIEEIAM
+545 ISLGSEARIEEIAM

>member
-1 MVQDGNKS
+1 MQDGNKS
-9 RLNFLEYPYLSSK
+9 RLNFLEYPYLSIK
-22 FLIRRNA
+22 LLTNKIA

-34 EIQNFALIEHLEV
+34 QIQNFALIEHLEV

-85 DPSKKCVIEATFDLK
+85 DPTKKCIVEATFDLK
-100 GYDLEPLFISLDLEY
+100 AYELKSLFESLDLDYEEE
-115 DNQTLLRREILPQG
+115 TLLRREILPQG

-142 NILQQIGCKLIDI
+142 TILQQIGNRLIDI
-155 HSQNE
+155 HSQND

-167 EHQFE
+167 ERQFE
-172 VLDALA
+172 VLDALGK
-178 ENNSLLI
+178 NNLHLEKYSELLDVFKETSE
-185 EYEDCLLAFKKTTK
+185 EYR
-199 DYTYWSNLKSQ
+199 YWLNQKNQSQ
-210 SLDSLELKQFL
+210 DALELKQFL
-221 FDELNAIE
+221 FDELDSVVLN
-229 LRPSQYSELEAKIAT
+229 PNSFLEMESKIDS

-255 GECIQLLENE
+255 AECIQLFENE
-265 TTGVFDQTLRLNVLS
+265 TTGVFDQILRLNMLS
-280 QGLSKKS
+280 QGLTQKS
-287 DQFSSLNERMKGMSV
+287 SQFSSLSERMKGLAV
-302 EIEDLLDECKMLLEN
+302 ESEDLLDECKRLLET
-317 LESNPIEMEQ
+317 LEVNPKELEQ
-327 LQAEL
+327 LQSEL
-332 DQLNGL
+332 DLINTL

-345 TVDELIE
+345 TIEELVE
-352 VKSSLEK
+352 VKNTLEK
-359 ELQETFDI
+359 ELQATMDIDGTLETLSNKISKI
-367 EDKLNRLL
+367 EDELKKIAQLLSKNR
-375 ATKDQLETKL
+375 K
-385 KTVSQTISQ
+385 
-394 NRMQA
+394 QA
-399 AKTLEEEL
+399 ATVIEIEL
-407 KSLVGKMGMPDAIFR
+407 KSLVGKMGMPDAIFK
-422 INLNPSPEFLL
+422 IEFLSSESFL
-433 NGTDVISFQFSPNKG
+433 ANGTDIISFQFCPNKG

-455 KTASG
+455 KVASG
-460 GELSRIMLGIKF
+460 GELSRIMLGIKS

-500 ADLMIVL
+500 ADLMIAL
-507 AQKLQVLTIT
+507 SSQLQVLTIT

-532 QKVTSGTTTRSQL
+532 QKVTENGQTRSQL
-545 IPLSKAERIEEIAM
+545 ISLGSEARIEEIAM

>member
-1 MVQDGNKS
+1 MQDGNKS
-9 RLNFLEYPYLSSK
+9 RLNFLEYPYLSTK
-22 FLIRRNA
+22 LLTNKIA

-34 EIQNFALIEHLEV
+34 QIQNFALIEHLEV

-85 DPSKKCVIEATFDLK
+85 DPTKKCIVEATFDLK
-100 GYDLEPLFISLDLEY
+100 AYELKSLFESLDLDYEEE
-115 DNQTLLRREILPQG
+115 TLLRREILPQG

-142 NILQQIGCKLIDI
+142 TILQQIGNRLIDI
-155 HSQNE
+155 HSQND

-167 EHQFE
+167 ERQFE
-172 VLDALA
+172 VLDTLGK
-178 ENNSLLI
+178 NNLHLEKYSELLDVFKETSE
-185 EYEDCLLAFKKTTK
+185 EYR
-199 DYTYWSNLKSQ
+199 YWLNQKNQSQ
-210 SLDSLELKQFL
+210 DALELKQFL
-221 FDELNAIE
+221 FDELDSVVLN
-229 LRPSQYSELEAKIAT
+229 PNSFLEMESKIDS

-255 GECIQLLENE
+255 AECIQLFENE
-265 TTGVFDQTLRLNVLS
+265 TTGVFDQILRLNLLS
-280 QGLSKKS
+280 QGLTQKS
-287 DQFSSLNERMKGMSV
+287 SQFSSLSERMKGLAV
-302 EIEDLLDECKMLLEN
+302 ESEDLLDECKRLLET
-317 LESNPIEMEQ
+317 LEVNPKELEQ
-327 LQAEL
+327 LQSEL
-332 DQLNGL
+332 DLINAL

-345 TVDELIE
+345 TIEELVE
-352 VKSSLEK
+352 VKNTLEK
-359 ELQETFDI
+359 ELQATMDIDGTLETLSNKISKI
-367 EDKLNRLL
+367 EDELKKIAQLLSKNR
-375 ATKDQLETKL
+375 K
-385 KTVSQTISQ
+385 
-394 NRMQA
+394 QA
-399 AKTLEEEL
+399 ATVIEIEL
-407 KSLVGKMGMPDAIFR
+407 KSLVGKMGMPDAIFK
-422 INLNPSPEFLL
+422 IEFLSSESFL
-433 NGTDVISFQFSPNKG
+433 ANGTDIISFQFSPNKG

-455 KTASG
+455 KVASG
-460 GELSRIMLGIKF
+460 GELSRIMLGIKS

-500 ADLMIVL
+500 ADLMIAL
-507 AQKLQVLTIT
+507 SSQLQVLTIT

-532 QKVTSGTTTRSQL
+532 QKVIENGQTRSQL
-545 IPLSKAERIEEIAM
+545 ISLGSEARIEEIAM

>member
-1 MVQDGNKS
+1 MQDGNKS
-9 RLNFLEYPYLSSK
+9 RLNFLEYPYLSIK
-22 FLIRRNA
+22 LLTNKIP

-34 EIQNFALIEHLEV
+34 QIQNFALIEHLEV

-85 DPSKKCVIEATFDLK
+85 DPTKKCIVEATFDLK
-100 GYDLEPLFISLDLEY
+100 AYELKSLFESLDLDYEEE
-115 DNQTLLRREILPQG
+115 TLLRREILPQG

-142 NILQQIGCKLIDI
+142 TILQQIGNRLIDI
-155 HSQNE
+155 HSQND

-167 EHQFE
+167 ERQFE
-172 VLDALA
+172 VLDTLGK
-178 ENNSLLI
+178 NNLHLEKYSELLDVFKETSE
-185 EYEDCLLAFKKTTK
+185 EYR
-199 DYTYWSNLKSQ
+199 YWLNQKNQSQ
-210 SLDSLELKQFL
+210 DALELKQFL
-221 FDELNAIE
+221 FDELDSVVLN
-229 LRPSQYSELEAKIAT
+229 PNSFLEMESKIDS

-255 GECIQLLENE
+255 AECIQLFENE
-265 TTGVFDQTLRLNVLS
+265 TTGVFDQILRLNLLS
-280 QGLSKKS
+280 QGLTQKS
-287 DQFSSLNERMKGMSV
+287 SQFSSLNERMKGLAV
-302 EIEDLLDECKMLLEN
+302 ESEDLLDECKRLLET
-317 LESNPIEMEQ
+317 LEVNPKELEQ
-327 LQAEL
+327 LQSEL
-332 DQLNGL
+332 DLINAL

-345 TVDELIE
+345 TIEELVE
-352 VKSSLEK
+352 VKNTLEK
-359 ELQETFDI
+359 ELQATMDIDGTLEKLSNKISKI
-367 EDKLNRLL
+367 EDELKKIAQLLSKNR
-375 ATKDQLETKL
+375 K
-385 KTVSQTISQ
+385 
-394 NRMQA
+394 QA
-399 AKTLEEEL
+399 ATVIEIEL
-407 KSLVGKMGMPDAIFR
+407 KSLVGKMGMPDAIFK
-422 INLNPSPEFLL
+422 IEFLSSESFL
-433 NGTDVISFQFSPNKG
+433 ANGTDIISFQFSPNKG

-455 KTASG
+455 KVASG
-460 GELSRIMLGIKF
+460 GELSRIMLGIKS

-500 ADLMIVL
+500 ADLMIAL
-507 AQKLQVLTIT
+507 SSQLQVLTIT

-532 QKVTSGTTTRSQL
+532 QKVIENGQTRSQL
-545 IPLSKAERIEEIAM
+545 ISLGSEARIEEIAM